1 MPPIDVRVLA
11 QQVRAILADPH
22 AAAPATGDASL
33 DLALAALAKH
43 RRMGRPLVGP
53 HAAGFWYKPFPSV
66 YARD

>member
-1 MPPIDVRVLA
+1 MTTLDVRMIA
-11 QQVRAILADPH
+11 QLVRAILTDPH

-33 DLALAALAKH
+33 DLALASLAAH
-43 RRMGRPLVGP
+43 RRADRPLAGP